1 MISALESTKTNINQS
16 SSLKIKTGCI
26 FEYNM
31 NRLVDNI
38 IVSGSEYVAADGSK
52 PFKKLFPI
60 DSIIKPNRPLSAGI
74 KYAISGDVSQNS
86 YRNPKSI
93 SYPISYRTYYPGVE
107 TIYKYYVSQKG
118 SGLNVTITYP
128 KTILTNKIVARFE
141 LGHSTPPTWTI
152 TANGSSIA
160 TGNSSSIIPFGSN
173 NAGTLTIYW
182 NGTTWST
189 SEPSVPSSPV
199 SVTSIGISTAG
210 VTNKY
215 IGLIELCPK
224 WTIDISDRITEFSL
238 SKESS
243 TGADEIL
250 PVGKITANSLSLSL
264 VSYEDNRTVQTF
276 DKTNNFDSSKIYI
289 YKQIEI
295 KPYFKIYHSSGN
307 LSDSEGSYEKI
318 EQGVFYCDNWTTEE
332 FGEVGIEALDSAK
345 LLQETMCPNIVCE
358 GYSVT
363 GIIRRLLDAVGF
375 TSYNIN
381 LLSTE
386 TSPLSPR
393 YWWSDDTKTVWQA
406 LQEICRDAQITAVC
420 DEKNILQFYTR
431 DYIFSPT
438 RSTDWNFRYSNDGLN
453 LANILSLNK
462 TDLPSA
468 NQIKVLWNS
477 VTTNQYA
484 GGSQQI
490 WSSANS
496 FMGALSL
503 EQNLLSTM
511 GEGSF
516 VSLKAVET
524 NEYSD
529 NQILFEYSGYLVI
542 DSEIIE
548 YDAIEYQYEKEDGSK
563 VLVLVQSDSDVL
575 KFLGLGAIGSDKYIR
590 TGRVR
595 IKSRGA
601 FGTIVDNHYA
611 AAQDILNSWS
621 GYEVTW
627 V

>member
-16 SSLKIKTGCI
+16 ASLKLRSGCT

-31 NRLVDNI
+31 NRMVDN
-38 IVSGSEYVAADGSK
+38 VVATGTEYTAPDGSK

-60 DSIIKPNRPLSAGI
+60 DSVIKPNRPLAAGI
-74 KYAISGDVSQNS
+74 KYAISGDVAQNS

-93 SYPISYRTYYPGVE
+93 SYPISYRTYYPGAD
-107 TIYKYYVSQKG
+107 TLYKYYVSPKG
-118 SGLNVTITYP
+118 VGLSVTLTYP

-141 LGHSTPPTWTI
+141 LGHSTPASWTI
-152 TANGSSIA
+152 SGNGSTLA
-160 TGNSSSIIPFGSN
+160 TGSSANIIAFGN
-173 NAGTLTIYW
+173 DNAGTLTIYW

-189 SEPSVPSSPV
+189 TEPSTISAPV
-199 SVTSIGISTAG
+199 SLTSIGISTPG
-210 VTNKY
+210 ITNKY
-215 IGLIELCPK
+215 IGLIELSPK
-224 WTIDISDRITEFSL
+224 WVVDVSDRITNFSM

-264 VSYEDNRTVQTF
+264 VSYEDTRVIQTF
-276 DKTNNFDSSKIYI
+276 DKTNSFDSSKVYL
-289 YKQIEI
+289 YKQIEV
-295 KPYFKIYHSSGN
+295 KPYIKIYHSGGN
-307 LSDSEGSYEKI
+307 LTDSDGSYEKI
-318 EQGVFYCDNWTTEE
+318 NQGVYYCDNWRTEE
-332 FGEVGIEALDSAK
+332 FGEIELEALDSAK

-358 GYSVT
+358 GYSIP

-375 TSYNIN
+375 TSYKIN

-386 TSPLSPR
+386 TSPLSPK

-420 DEKNILQFYTR
+420 DENNILQFYSR

-438 RSTDWNFRYSNDGLN
+438 RPADWQFRYSSDGLN
-453 LANILSLNK
+453 LANIMSLGK

-477 VTTNQYA
+477 VTTNEYA

-490 WSSANS
+490 WSSSNS

-503 EQNLLSTM
+503 EQNLLSNM
-511 GEGSF
+511 GAGSF

-524 NEYSD
+524 NEYSG

-548 YDAIEYQYEKEDGSK
+548 YDAVEYQYEQENGSK
-563 VLVLVQSDSDVL
+563 VLVIVQSDSDVL
-575 KFLGLGAIGSDKYIR
+575 KFLGLGAIGSDKYLR

-601 FGTIVDNHYA
+601 FGTTVDNHYA
-611 AAQDILNSWS
+611 AAQDILNSWN

>member
-1 MISALESTKTNINQS
+1 MISALESTKTNISQS
-16 SSLKIKTGCI
+16 ASVKLKSGCT

-38 IVSGSEYVAADGSK
+38 VVTGAEYTAADGSK

-60 DSIIKPNRPLSAGI
+60 DSVIKPNRPLSAGI
-74 KYAISGDVSQNS
+74 KYAVSGDVARNS

-93 SYPISYRTYYPGVE
+93 SYPISFRTYYPGIE
-107 TIYKYYVSQKG
+107 TTYKYYLSLKG
-118 SGLNVTITYP
+118 QGLSVNISYP

-141 LGHSTPPTWTI
+141 LGHSTPATWTI
-152 TANGSSIA
+152 SGNGSTLATGSSSSIA
-160 TGNSSSIIPFGSN
+160 PFGSS

-182 NGTTWST
+182 NGTAWST
-189 SEPSVPSSPV
+189 TEPSSPSTPV
-199 SVTSIGISTAG
+199 SLTSIGLSTSG
-210 VTNKY
+210 VTDKY
-215 IGLIELCPK
+215 IGLIEFCPK
-224 WTIDISDRITEFSL
+224 WVVDVSDRITSFSL

-295 KPYFKIYHSSGN
+295 SPFLKIYHSSGN
-307 LSDSEGSYEKI
+307 LTDSEGSYEKI
-318 EQGVFYCDNWTTEE
+318 KQGVYFCDNWRTEE
-332 FGEVGIEALDSAK
+332 FGEIELEALDSAK
-345 LLQETMCPNIVCE
+345 LLQETMCPNILCE
-358 GYSVT
+358 GYSIP

-375 TSYNIN
+375 TSYKIN

-386 TSPLSPR
+386 TSPLSPK

-406 LQEICRDAQITAVC
+406 LQEICRDSQMTAVC
-420 DEKNILQFYTR
+420 DENNVLQFYSR

-438 RSTDWNFRYSNDGLN
+438 RTADWNFRYSSSGLD
-453 LANILSLNK
+453 LSNIISLNK

-490 WSSANS
+490 WTASNS
-496 FMGALSL
+496 WMAALSL
-503 EQNLLSTM
+503 EQNLYTSS
-511 GEGSF
+511 GAGSF

-548 YDAIEYQYEKEDGSK
+548 YDAVEYQYEKDDGSK
-563 VLVLVQSDSDVL
+563 VLVVVQSDSDVL
-575 KFLGLGAIGSDKYIR
+575 KFLGEGAIGSDKYIR

-601 FGTIVDNHYA
+601 FGTTPDNHYA
-611 AAQDILNSWS
+611 AAADILASWS
-621 GYEVTW
+621 GYEVKW
-627 V
+627 E